1 MEYSQ
6 RTRIAPEN
14 SLDPYRMACYKV
26 IGRCELSR
34 RNLEGV
40 ANQGIEDWTW
50 LQFAL
55 AREVNR
61 VEETASEVFGL
72 DDVRLV
78 IQEIG
83 QRHFTQSTADS
94 TAGQGTYFLL
104 QILAGQFESAIAWLY
119 PHNYLTTVH
128 FAIALDYYGLLRVND
143 FNGSDD
149 LRKCCIAV
157 YDSSNLTR
165 AVSYTTRRQPQISFG
180 HMLGYYTRD
189 FRTSNPTAATDYLVL
204 ICLDGDSAGEAG
216 TRQVR
221 LCHDALR
228 ELVLETREFAEL
240 LGDIRNDG
248 QRIKGAIEQRL
259 KLIRIDN
266 ETDFLRQITIV
277 AAQTADDNSRVT
289 DAVLLYHLAEEYDE
303 VMSVC
308 CRAVSDVTCSE
319 LGESTLKLEPL
330 RPRNTAVA
338 DQQTQQ
344 QGQDRASDGSS
355 LSLTSVDDAATLARN
370 MLTLYKSN
378 TLMYAKIKPS
388 NRGLIEIL
396 LGMSTAKSQIETEK
410 WSAALDTINS
420 LNLLPLDAEGR
431 INTIR
436 AKAQTFNSLP
446 TLVSRNVGNLLI
458 WTIVAAGRQREM
470 MRESD
475 FEPERKRLADH
486 CTGIAQDIMV
496 FAGLIRYKLS
506 PRVWEVLGRVGGDLA
521 VC

>member
-1 MEYSQ
+1 M
-6 RTRIAPEN
+6 
-14 SLDPYRMACYKV
+14 
-26 IGRCELSR
+26 
-34 RNLEGV
+34 
-40 ANQGIEDWTW
+40 
-50 LQFAL
+50 
-55 AREVNR
+55 
-61 VEETASEVFGL
+61 
-72 DDVRLV
+72 
-78 IQEIG
+78 
-83 QRHFTQSTADS
+83 
-94 TAGQGTYFLL
+94 
-104 QILAGQFESAIAWLY
+104 
-119 PHNYLTTVH
+119 
-128 FAIALDYYGLLRVND
+128 
-143 FNGSDD
+143 
-149 LRKCCIAV
+149 
-157 YDSSNLTR
+157 
-165 AVSYTTRRQPQISFG
+165 
-180 HMLGYYTRD
+180 
-189 FRTSNPTAATDYLVL
+189 
-204 ICLDGDSAGEAG
+204 
-216 TRQVR
+216 
-221 LCHDALR
+221 
-228 ELVLETREFAEL
+228 LETREFAEL

-330 RPRNTAVA
+330 RPRNTAA
-338 DQQTQQ
+338 TDQQTQQ